1 MSPQEIE
8 RIGTIL
14 FGERFRSA
22 LASALGVTKGAVTH
36 WLDEQPPAPGPVI
49 ASLKAWMVIY
59 QTTGRRPPISPE
71 SDEEFDPDKARN
83 KGGRPKGARYAKI
96 LVGEPF

>member
-8 RIGTIL
+8 RIGTTL

-36 WLDEQPPAPGPVI
+36 WLDGKPEAPGPVK
-49 ASLKAWMVIY
+49 AALRAWMAIY
-59 QTTGRRPPISPE
+59 EATGRRPPISPD
-71 SDEEFDPDKARN
+71 SDQEFEPAKASNMGR
-83 KGGRPKGARYAKI
+83 RPKGGRYAKI
-96 LVGEPF
+96 LLGEDD